1 MASGVIDLS
10 LRPAAPLTRKRLWL
24 RIVVIAAAIGAVLAL
39 AFLPDPARA
48 ATSPV
53 VIKMGDK
60 PAVYTPAKVTVKVGV
75 PVEWINTGTTVHS
88 VTLVPDDAQNPKD
101 ATEPKGAKTFDSGFM
116 PPGGTFSY
124 TFTVPGTYHYFCVPH
139 EKAGMVGVVT
149 VRK

>member
-10 LRPAAPLTRKRLWL
+10 LRPTTRLTRGRLWL
-24 RIVVIAAAIGAVLAL
+24 RIAVIIAALGAVLAL
-39 AFLPDPARA
+39 ALLPNPASA
-48 ATSPV
+48 ATGPI
-53 VIKMGDK
+53 VIKMGD
-60 PAVYTPAKVTVKVGV
+60 TPAMYEPARVTVKVGE
-75 PVEWINTGTTVHS
+75 PVQWINTGKTVHS

-149 VRK
+149 VKK

>member
-10 LRPAAPLTRKRLWL
+10 LRPSTRLTPARLWL
-24 RIVVIAAAIGAVLAL
+24 RAAVILAAIGAVLAL
-39 AFLPDPARA
+39 AFLPNPAGA
-48 ATSPV
+48 ASAPV
-53 VIKMGDK
+53 VIKMADT
-60 PAVYTPAKVTVKVGV
+60 PAVYEPAHVTVKVGE
-75 PVEWINTGTTVHS
+75 PVQWINTGKSVHS

-101 ATEPKGAKTFDSGFM
+101 ASEPAGAKTFDSGFM

-149 VRK
+149 VKK